1 MAGSSFKKTGSLF
14 RFILRRDRLRIPL
27 WLIGIT
33 FFTLMVPLAFVDLY
47 DSQQERDG
55 LAETMANPA
64 MTAMVGPG
72 DLENYT
78 IGAMTAHQMLLFTA
92 LVVGLMSILLVAR
105 HTRADEEDG
114 RLEMIRSLPVG
125 RLSNLN
131 ATLLVLCATHVL
143 LALITGLGLYAL
155 GIESMDFEG
164 SLLYGTALGATGIFF
179 TGVTAFFA
187 QLSESSRGTIGL
199 SIAVL
204 LVAYLLRAVGDV
216 GNETLSWFSPLN
228 WVTRTEAYA
237 SNHWEPLVLMLAVA
251 IVLGVLANYLNAI
264 RDLEAGFF
272 SARPGRRKA
281 SPFLQSPIGLAVKL
295 QRTGMIAWAI
305 GILVM
310 GVAYGS
316 VLGDLEAFFEGN
328 EMMEQMLVEEEG
340 YTLTEQFIPTLMIV
354 MALLAT
360 VPPGMAMLKLYGEE
374 KKNRVEH
381 LLGRAVSRTKLM
393 GSYLIISVVNGFV
406 MLSLTAI
413 GLWGAGDIAME
424 EGLDFG
430 TIYGGALVYY
440 PAMLVIIGLAV
451 LLIGILPKLSSVI
464 WLYVFYSFIV
474 LYLGGL
480 FDFPDWVGQLSP
492 YGHIPELPVDEME
505 WMPISILVIIAVTL
519 MIAGFI
525 GYRRRD
531 IEG

>member
-1 MAGSSFKKTGSLF
+1 MVQSLLKKTGALF
-14 RFILRRDRLRIPL
+14 RFIFRRDRLHIPL

-33 FFTLMVPLAFVDLY
+33 FFTLIVPLAFVDLY
-47 DSQQERDG
+47 DSQEERDG
-55 LAETMANPA
+55 MAETMANPA

-72 DLENYT
+72 YLENYT

-92 LVVGLMSILLVAR
+92 VVVGLMSILLVTR

-114 RLEMIRSLPVG
+114 RLELIRSLPVG

-131 ATLLVLCATHVL
+131 ATLLVLCATHVI
-143 LALITGLGLYAL
+143 LAFLTGFGLYAL
-155 GIESMDFEG
+155 GIESMDLEG

-179 TGVTAFFA
+179 AGVTALFA
-187 QLSESSRGTIGL
+187 QFSESSRGTIGL

-204 LVAYLLRAVGDV
+204 LVAYLVRAVGDV

-237 SNHWEPLVLMLAVA
+237 NNHWEPVALLLGGA
-251 IVLGVLANYLNAI
+251 IVLAVLANYLNSI

-272 SARPGRRKA
+272 PAKPGRKHA
-281 SPFLQSPIGLAVKL
+281 SPFLQTPMGLAIKL
-295 QRTGMIAWAI
+295 QRTGMIAWAV
-305 GILVM
+305 GMLVM
-310 GVAYGS
+310 GLSYGS

-328 EMMEQMLVEEEG
+328 EMMEQMLVAEEG
-340 YTLTEQFIPTLMIV
+340 YTMTEQFIPTLMIV
-354 MALLAT
+354 MGLLAT

-393 GSYLIISVVNGFV
+393 GSYLLIAIVNGFV

-413 GLWGAGDIAME
+413 GLWAAGDAVME
-424 EGLDFG
+424 EGLDFC
-430 TIYGGALVYY
+430 TIYGAALVYY
-440 PAMLVIIGLAV
+440 PAMLVIIGLAAF
-451 LLIGILPKLSSVI
+451 LIGVLPKLGSVI
-464 WLYVFYSFIV
+464 WLYLFYSFIV

-480 FDFPDWVGQLSP
+480 LDFPDWVGQLSP
-492 YGHIPELPVDEME
+492 YGYIPELPVDEME
-505 WMPISILVIIAVTL
+505 WMPISILVIIAVFL
-519 MIAGFI
+519 IIVGFI
-525 GYRRRD
+525 GYNRRD

>member
-1 MAGSSFKKTGSLF
+1 MAQSLFKKTGSLF
-14 RFILRRDRLRIPL
+14 RFMLRRDRLRIPL

-33 FFTLMVPLAFVDLY
+33 FFTLIVPIAFVDLY
-47 DSQQERDG
+47 ASQHERDG

-64 MTAMVGPG
+64 VTAMVGPG

-78 IGAMTAHQMLLFTA
+78 IGAMTSHQMLLFTA
-92 LVVGLMSILLVAR
+92 VVVGLMSIWLVAR

-114 RLEMIRSLPVG
+114 RIEMIRSLPIG
-125 RLSNLN
+125 RVSNLN
-131 ATLLVLCATHVL
+131 ATLLVLCVTHVI
-143 LALITGLGLYAL
+143 LALITGFGLYAL
-155 GIESMDFEG
+155 GIESMGLEG
-164 SLLYGTALGATGIFF
+164 SLLYGALLGGIGIFF
-179 TGVTAFFA
+179 AGVTVVFA
-187 QLSESSRGTIGL
+187 QLSESSRGTIGF

-204 LVAYLLRAVGDV
+204 LIAYLVRAVGDV
-216 GNETLSWFSPLN
+216 GNETLSWISPFG
-228 WVTRTEAYA
+228 WVTQTEVYA
-237 SNHWEPLVLMLAVA
+237 NNHWEPLALMVGVA

-272 SARPGRRKA
+272 PARPGRKKA
-281 SPFLQSPIGLAVKL
+281 SAFLQSPIGLAVKL
-295 QRTGMIAWAI
+295 QCTGMIAWAI
-305 GILVM
+305 GMLVM

-328 EMMEQMLVEEEG
+328 EMMEQMLVAEEG
-340 YTLTEQFIPTLMIV
+340 YTLTEQFIPSLMVV

-360 VPPGMAMLKLYGEE
+360 VPPVMAMLKLYGEE
-374 KKNRVEH
+374 KKNRIDH
-381 LLGRAVSRTKLM
+381 LLGRAVSCTRLM

-413 GLWGAGDIAME
+413 GLWSAGATVME

-430 TIYGGALVYY
+430 TIYGAALVYY
-440 PAMLVIIGLAV
+440 PAMLVMIGLAV
-451 LLIGILPKLSSVI
+451 LFIGVLPKLGSVI
-464 WLYVFYSFIV
+464 WLYVFYTFIV

-480 FDFPDWVGQLSP
+480 LDFPDWVGHLSP
-492 YGHIPELPVDEME
+492 YGYIPELPVDEME
-505 WMPISILVIIAVTL
+505 WVPISILVIIAVIL

-525 GYRRRD
+525 GYHKRD